1 MKNRNK
7 LEEFSELAAKTAEL
21 IAEGRD
27 WSEARS
33 KIAEFNDVPVF
44 RQPSDE
50 EIESALRCHYSI
62 YDPQG
67 HALRLLELRETA
79 LFIMRELSAFQ
90 PRLTKGV
97 LSGCADQYSDI
108 CLQAV
113 SEDLKAFQIALLDR
127 DVDFTVLP
135 NPKSGRKEFAE
146 EVVFEAPLKPNGYF
160 AVNRMTVWVRVKVFE
175 TQPSVR
181 QKSEKTPDAWQIPL
195 EAAKSVDID
204 GLTRLIDSTR
214 V

>member
-1 MKNRNK
+1 MPFDC
-7 LEEFSELAAKTAEL
+7 LSSEK
-21 IAEGRD
+21 R
-27 WSEARS
+27 RS
-33 KIAEFNDVPVF
+33 LSCANF
-44 RQPSDE
+44 
-50 EIESALRCHYSI
+50 LR
-62 YDPQG
+62 
-67 HALRLLELRETA
+67 
-79 LFIMRELSAFQ
+79 F
-90 PRLTKGV
+90 
-97 LSGCADQYSDI
+97 SGCADQYSDI

-175 TQPSVR
+175 TQPPVR